1 MERKNKIRLYSFILA
16 SIIGMTSLSGCNK
29 KKNEESEPVKYV
41 FSRNITSYNFDNYVD
56 FKIED
61 GNAVCYYKGE
71 NIYLAINKETNE
83 ITEYICDYGWIS
95 FFEEEILDAYEI
107 PSGDMIIAKDT
118 IGGKP
123 IDYYNYIKETC
134 DIISFIDISNY
145 IEGATCKEW
154 YTLDEI
160 KELEPLILD
169 GYLKITELQKELSKT
184 K

>member
-16 SIIGMTSLSGCNK
+16 SVIGITSLSGCNK

-41 FSRNITSYNFDNYVD
+41 FSRDIASYNFDNYVD

-83 ITEYICDYGWIS
+83 ITEYICDYGWSS
-95 FFEEEILDAYEI
+95 FFEREILDAYEI
-107 PSGDMIIAKDT
+107 PSGDMIITKSAANDGLT
-118 IGGKP
+118 
-123 IDYYNYIKETC
+123 YYNYLKETC
-134 DIISFIDISNY
+134 DFIGFIDIGSY
-145 IEGATCKEW
+145 VEGETCKEW

-160 KELEPLILD
+160 KEFEPLILD
-169 GYLKITELQKELSKT
+169 GHLKIRDLKEELGIT

>member
-16 SIIGMTSLSGCNK
+16 SVIGMTSLSGCKENK
-29 KKNEESEPVKYV
+29 EEDNAPEKYII
-41 FSRNITSYNFDNYVD
+41 SKDNDSYHYDNFVNY
-56 FKIED
+56 KIEN
-61 GNAVCYYKGE
+61 GKAVCYYKGE
-71 NIYLAINKETNE
+71 NICLTINKETSE
-83 ITEYICDYGWIS
+83 ITEYICEYGS
-95 FFEEEILDAYEI
+95 FLWEETLDAYEI
-107 PSGDMIIAKDT
+107 PSGNMIIAKDT
-118 IGGKP
+118 IGGKT

-169 GYLKITELQKELSKT
+169 SYLKITELQKELSKT